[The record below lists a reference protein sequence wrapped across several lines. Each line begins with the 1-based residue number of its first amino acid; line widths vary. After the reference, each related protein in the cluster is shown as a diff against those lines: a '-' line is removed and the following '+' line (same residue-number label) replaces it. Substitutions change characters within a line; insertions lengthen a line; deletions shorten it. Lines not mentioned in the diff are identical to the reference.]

1 MRDLTYPSQISED
14 GTDED
19 IQYWIYEFQMPD
31 EEKKRLLDMAA
42 SLGITTDEFV
52 QASFRYA
59 MDHPEESERE
69 AKLQQIQKANALG
82 IRLVKTYPVYQG
94 ETEAQAY
101 RRAVKE
107 EMQRNEK
114 YTVYRKTDISGQS
127 RDVS

>member
-14 GTDED
+14 DTDED
-19 IQYWIYEFQMPD
+19 IQYWIYEFQLPD

-82 IRLVKTYPVYQG
+82 IRLVKMYPVYQG